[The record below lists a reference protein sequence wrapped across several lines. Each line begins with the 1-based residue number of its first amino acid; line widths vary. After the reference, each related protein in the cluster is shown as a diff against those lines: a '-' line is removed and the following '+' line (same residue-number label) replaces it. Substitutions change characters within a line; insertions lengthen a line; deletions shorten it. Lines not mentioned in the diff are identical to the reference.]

1 MTILDVYLYRL
12 LNTFPPG
19 VLDDAEDVLVNE
31 NIIDAEKATQ
41 NILRRKRKDYNPYEE
56 EEVEEVRT
64 IIHVHVAQI

>member
-1 MTILDVYLYRL
+1 MTVLDVYLYRL
-12 LNTFPPG
+12 LNTFPLG

-41 NILRRKRKDYNPYEE
+41 NILRRKRKYYNPHEE